1 MMTHFLRDILRQP
14 EELQRTIEYL
24 SKAGKPALDGAAAA
38 IRGARHVYLTGIGS
52 SWHAA
57 LNVGALFY
65 QNARPVYMQDAAEL
79 LQFATFP
86 PGAAIIIISRSGRSI
101 EIVQLAAKARAAGA
115 TVIAVTNSPDG
126 PLAKEAQIPI
136 VVPIALDHA
145 ISVNTYSTLALA
157 VGMLA
162 DSVVR
167 RGIEFPQGLKPN
179 EKGPRMSE
187 LKLRPPT
194 DSELASTLSQSIAE
208 TARAIPGWQK
218 QIADTTWLLPG
229 AVSYF
234 LARGGSLGSCYE
246 ARLLWEEGV
255 KSPAT
260 AMGTGSFRHGPQE
273 MIAKD
278 FRFGMWIDGA
288 QMREQ
293 DLAVA
298 RDLRKLGASVLLI
311 GQRLPD
317 DAADLVFQLPA
328 IPAEWQFLIDI
339 IPLQLAAERLSRLS
353 GVDCDSF
360 RLCSFVVEDEYGL
373 LPKQTSGG
381 KP

>member
-1 MMTHFLRDILRQP
+1 MIMTHFLRDILRQP
-14 EELQRTIEYL
+14 EELERTIEYL
-24 SKAGKPALDGAAAA
+24 CRPKLPVLDAAAAA
-38 IRGARHVYLTGIGS
+38 IRNARNVYLTGIGS

-57 LNVGALFY
+57 LNVAALFY
-65 QNARPVYMQDAAEL
+65 QSAHPVYMQDAAEL
-79 LQFATFP
+79 LQFSAFP
-86 PGAAIIIISRSGRSI
+86 PDAAIIIISRSGRSI
-101 EIVQLAAKARAAGA
+101 EIVQLVAKARTAGA

-126 PLAKEAQIPI
+126 PLAKEAQFSI

-145 ISVNTYSTLALA
+145 ISVNTYSTLAAAAGVLA
-157 VGMLA
+157 SNVAGSFNA
-162 DSVVR
+162 
-167 RGIEFPQGLKPN
+167 Q
-179 EKGPRMSE
+179 
-187 LKLRPPT
+187 
-194 DSELASTLSQSIAE
+194 LASTLSQSIVGAG
-208 TARAIPGWQK
+208 RAIPHWQEQLSK
-218 QIADTTWLLPG
+218 TSWLSPG

-234 LARGGSLGSCYE
+234 LARGGSLGSCQE

-288 QMREQ
+288 HMREQ

-298 RDLRKLGASVLLI
+298 RDLRQLGASVMLI
-311 GQRLPD
+311 GQDLPS
-317 DAADLVFQLPA
+317 DAGDLVFQLPA
-328 IPAEWQFLIDI
+328 IPSEWQFLIDI
-339 IPLQLAAERLSRLS
+339 IPVQLAAEQLSRLS

-373 LPKQTSGG
+373 LPKQVSGG

>member
-1 MMTHFLRDILRQP
+1 MTHFLRDILRQP
-14 EELQRTIEYL
+14 DELGRTIEYL
-24 SKAGKPALDGAAAA
+24 CRPRLPALGAAAAA
-38 IRGARHVYLTGIGS
+38 IRNARHVYLTGIGS

-79 LQFATFP
+79 LQFAIFP
-86 PGAAIIIISRSGRSI
+86 PDAAIIIISRSGRSI
-101 EIVQLAAKARAAGA
+101 EIVQLVAKARAAGA

-126 PLAKEAQIPI
+126 PLAKEAQISI

-145 ISVNTYSTLALA
+145 ISVNTYSTLAAAAGLLA
-157 VGMLA
+157 SNVVGSFDAQL
-162 DSVVR
+162 
-167 RGIEFPQGLKPN
+167 
-179 EKGPRMSE
+179 
-187 LKLRPPT
+187 T
-194 DSELASTLSQSIAE
+194 STLSLSIAE
-208 TARAIPGWQK
+208 AARAIPRWQE
-218 QIADTTWLLPG
+218 QIAHTIWLLPG

-234 LARGGSLGSCYE
+234 LARGSSLGSCYE

-260 AMGTGSFRHGPQE
+260 AMGTGGFRHGPQE

-298 RDLRKLGASVLLI
+298 RDLRQLGASAMLI
-311 GQRLPD
+311 GQQLPD
-317 DAADLVFQLPA
+317 DAGDLVFQLPA

-339 IPLQLAAERLSRLS
+339 IPVQLAAERLSRLS

-373 LPKQTSGG
+373 LPKQTSRG

>member
-1 MMTHFLRDILRQP
+1 MTHFLRDILRQP
-14 EELQRTIEYL
+14 EELERTIEYL
-24 SKAGKPALDGAAAA
+24 CRPRLPALGAAATA
-38 IRGARHVYLTGIGS
+38 IRNARHVYLTGIGS

-79 LQFATFP
+79 LQFASFS

-101 EIVQLAAKARAAGA
+101 EIVQLVAKARAAGA
-115 TVIAVTNSPDG
+115 TVISVTNAPDG
-126 PLAKEAQIPI
+126 PLAKEAQISI
-136 VVPIALDHA
+136 VVPVALDHA
-145 ISVNTYSTLALA
+145 ISVNTYSTLAAAAGILA
-157 VGMLA
+157 SNVAGTFDA
-162 DSVVR
+162 R
-167 RGIEFPQGLKPN
+167 
-179 EKGPRMSE
+179 
-187 LKLRPPT
+187 
-194 DSELASTLSQSIAE
+194 LASTLSESIGEIARTIPRWQE
-208 TARAIPGWQK
+208 QVAQTAWF
-218 QIADTTWLLPG
+218 LPG
-229 AVSYF
+229 AVTYF
-234 LARGGSLGSCYE
+234 LARGSSLGSCYE

-298 RDLRKLGASVLLI
+298 RDLRQLGASVMVI
-311 GQRLPD
+311 GQNLPD
-317 DAADLVFQLPA
+317 DAGDLVLQLPA
-328 IPAEWQFLIDI
+328 IPREWQFLIDI
-339 IPLQLAAERLSRLS
+339 IPAQLAAERLSRVS

-373 LPKQTSGG
+373 LPKKMRGG
-381 KP
+381 NS

>member
-1 MMTHFLRDILRQP
+1 MTHFLRDILRQP

-24 SKAGKPALDGAAAA
+24 CRPMLPTLGAAAAA
-38 IRGARHVYLTGIGS
+38 IRNGRHVYLTGIGS

-65 QNARPVYMQDAAEL
+65 QNARPVYMQDGAEL

-101 EIVQLAAKARAAGA
+101 EIVQLMAKARAAGA
-115 TVIAVTNSPDG
+115 TVIAITNAPDG

-157 VGMLA
+157 TGILA
-162 DSVVR
+162 SNVAGSFDA
-167 RGIEFPQGLKPN
+167 Q
-179 EKGPRMSE
+179 
-187 LKLRPPT
+187 
-194 DSELASTLSQSIAE
+194 LASTLSQSIVE

-234 LARGGSLGSCYE
+234 LARGSSLGSCYE

-278 FRFGMWIDGA
+278 FRFGIWIDGA

-298 RDLRKLGASVLLI
+298 RDLRILGASVMLI
-311 GQRLPD
+311 GQNLPN
-317 DAADLVFQLPA
+317 DAGDLVLQLPA
-328 IPAEWQFLIDI
+328 IPPEWQFLIDI
-339 IPLQLAAERLSRLS
+339 IPAQLAAERLSRLS

-373 LPKQTSGG
+373 LPKETR
-381 KP
+381 KERP